1 MLTDLFKL
9 VWNRQKSAWTN
20 IFEYQSKMFFN
31 IENGLV
37 TISEGQPYMHCV
49 IVLLH
54 IFKILHIFKGVKI
67 LLTCNMRNVTE
78 QNGH

>member
-1 MLTDLFKL
+1 MFLIHSGGVQKMLTDLFKL

-49 IVLLH
+49 IILLH
-54 IFKILHIFKGVKI
+54 IFKIKVSKFYWP
-67 LLTCNMRNVTE
+67 VTWE
-78 QNGH
+78 M

>member
-1 MLTDLFKL
+1 MLTDLFKS

-37 TISEGQPYMHCV
+37 TISEGLPYMHCV

-54 IFKILHIFKGVKI
+54 IFKIKVSKFYWP
-67 LLTCNMRNVTE
+67 VTWE
-78 QNGH
+78 M